1 MKGSPRAPPG
11 RLKLGMICSPREGGT
26 SWMESTSS
34 TNSGSRLS
42 FASPCSI
49 HVLTQID
56 AFQQAGVLQPRGMNK
71 LYNIQ
76 IEAFQQADIHIH
88 AGMTNPHTAAS
99 TLHAAVISVQSC
111 REQLWREQ
119 VLLQQIH
126 VMQREQVLLQQIH
139 VMKQRLQQY
148 IAAEDN
154 TQGEWGLRE
163 GESRPTWRSKEASPS
178 NRTPSAA
185 ATRKVASGTA
195 PGCTSWLTAATADP
209 TVSMLAFCDSRAFS
223 TCWACCTC
231 HSASSPASPTWP
243 LLLRHCRET
252 SL

>member
-34 TNSGSRLS
+34 TNSGSKLS
-42 FASPCSI
+42 FASPYSI

-56 AFQQAGVLQPRGMNK
+56 AFQQAGVLQPCGMNK
-71 LYNIQ
+71 LCNIQ
-76 IEAFQQADIHIH
+76 IEAFQQAAIHIH
-88 AGMTNPHTAAS
+88 ADMTNSHTAAS
-99 TLHAAVISVQSC
+99 TLHAAVTSVQSC

-154 TQGEWGLRE
+154 TQGRGLRE
-163 GESRPTWRSKEASPS
+163 GEGRPTWRSKEASPS

-195 PGCTSWLTAATADP
+195 PGCTSWLTAATACP
-209 TVSMLAFCDSRAFS
+209 TVSMLAC
-223 TCWACCTC
+223 
-231 HSASSPASPTWP
+231 
-243 LLLRHCRET
+243 
-252 SL
+252 